1 MCSPFF
7 PTFSLTLPNSFL
19 GMGGKCIAFA
29 NGWIVIY
36 AFYLSLE
43 FGCTFFVWNQHL
55 NYLQCTSNRLNFQHT
70 SSSPLAIFIPWWDQ
84 NDVWNISHCNPPIFF
99 CFQIGFC
106 LTFTEIKCT
115 KWVSTQLHSSFTW
128 IKLCKWKQ
136 CPNLLFSS
144 FFLHVFSFTV
154 WLICLRSISSIKC
167 PIKLLMCNQ
176 LLI

>member
-7 PTFSLTLPNSFL
+7 PTFPLTLPNSFL

-84 NDVWNISHCNPPIFF
+84 NDVWNISQSSYFF
-99 CFQIGFC
+99 FAFELDFVWHLPRLSVRSELALNCTLVLRELSYVNGNNVQI
-106 LTFTEIKCT
+106 
-115 KWVSTQLHSSFTW
+115 SSFH
-128 IKLCKWKQ
+128 L
-136 CPNLLFSS
+136 S
-144 FFLHVFSFTV
+144 FFTFFHSPFGLFVYVLF
-154 WLICLRSISSIKC
+154 RASSV
-167 PIKLLMCNQ
+167 Q
-176 LLI
+176 